1 MTYINRGR
9 DVHALIEKE
18 GERGLRKAVI
28 KLAEDN
34 THMHMEMKQ
43 IRELLGRLLD
53 LVGTL
58 QGVAIQQHD
67 ALTALDKQFRPNNE
81 ANPDQSWQGENT

>member
-1 MTYINRGR
+1 MVYINRGR
-9 DVHALIEKE
+9 DVHMLIQQE

-34 THMHMEMKQ
+34 THMHMELKEL
-43 IRELLGRLLD
+43 RELLARLLD

-58 QGVAIQQHD
+58 QGVAMVQHD
-67 ALTALDKQFRPNNE
+67 AMKAIEQKFRPNNE
-81 ANPDQSWQGENT
+81 ANPDQSWLGDKA